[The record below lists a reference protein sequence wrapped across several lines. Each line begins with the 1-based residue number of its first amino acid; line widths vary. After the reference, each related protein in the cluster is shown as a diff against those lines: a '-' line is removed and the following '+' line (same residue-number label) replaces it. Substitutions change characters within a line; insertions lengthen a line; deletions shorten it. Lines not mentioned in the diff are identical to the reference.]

1 MKKQFLTAAA
11 MLGFAV
17 AALGQQQSPQQPG
30 QTQSAQGQQQAAQG
44 QQQGPRAKSQKELD
58 ALRKVQAATDPEQRI
73 KAIDDVLE
81 NFADTEYKQVL
92 LDMAVQSAEQAN
104 DYAKVMV
111 YGERA
116 TQGNPNDYEALTAM
130 AAATA
135 QNTKEFDLD
144 KEQKLAKVDKYA
156 QQAITALKSAS
167 KPNAQ
172 MTDEQWEQE
181 KKQLTAEAYAS
192 MGAAA
197 MLRKK
202 YDDAVTN
209 FKTAADTNPDPV
221 VLLRLADAYNQAKQP
236 DNAISAAD
244 RVLAMNNAPANI
256 KQFAQQEKAKAQQA
270 KGGK

>member
-1 MKKQFLTAAA
+1 MKKQFLTAAV

-17 AALGQQQSPQQPG
+17 AAAGQQSPQQPG
-30 QTQSAQGQQQAAQG
+30 QAQSGQAQTAQP
-44 QQQGPRAKSQKELD
+44 QGPQAKSQKELD
-58 ALRKVQAATDPEQRI
+58 ALKKVQAATDPEQRI
-73 KAIDDVLE
+73 AAIENVLE

-104 DYAKVMV
+104 DYAKIMV

-116 TQGNPNDYEALTAM
+116 LKGNPNDYESLTAM

-156 QQAITALKSAS
+156 QQAIAAIKSAS
-167 KPNAQ
+167 KPNRQ
-172 MTDEQWEQE
+172 LTDEQWDQE

-197 MLRKK
+197 
-202 YDDAVTN
+202 
-209 FKTAADTNPDPV
+209 
-221 VLLRLADAYNQAKQP
+221 
-236 DNAISAAD
+236 
-244 RVLAMNNAPANI
+244 VLAEEVRRRCD
-256 KQFAQQEKAKAQQA
+256 QFEDCGRYTSRSRYPGPPCRRLQQR
-270 KGGK
+270 

>member
-17 AALGQQQSPQQPG
+17 AAVGQQSPQQPG
-30 QTQSAQGQQQAAQG
+30 QAQSGQAQTAQP
-44 QQQGPRAKSQKELD
+44 QGPRAKSQKELD
-58 ALRKVQAATDPEQRI
+58 ALKKVQAATDPEQRI
-73 KAIDDVLE
+73 AAIESVLE

-92 LDMAVQSAEQAN
+92 LDMAVQAAEQAN

-116 TQGNPNDYEALTAM
+116 TQGNANDYEALTAM

-156 QQAITALKSAS
+156 QQAIAALKAAS
-167 KPNAQ
+167 KPNGPL
-172 MTDEQWEQE
+172 TDEQWEQE

-197 MLRKK
+197 VLRKK

-221 VLLRLADAYNQAKQP
+221 ILVRLADAYNHAQQP
-236 DNAISAAD
+236 DNAITTAD
-244 RVLAMNNAPANI
+244 RVLAMNDAPANI

>member
-11 MLGFAV
+11 VLGFAV
-17 AALGQQQSPQQPG
+17 AAVGQQQSPQQPG
-30 QTQSAQGQQQAAQG
+30 QTQSGQAQAA
-44 QQQGPRAKSQKELD
+44 QQGPRAKSQKELD
-58 ALRKVQAATDPEQRI
+58 ALKQVQAATDPEQRI
-73 KAIDDVLE
+73 KAIDNVLE

-104 DYAKVMV
+104 DYPKIMV

-116 TQGNPNDYEALTAM
+116 TQSNPNDYEALTAM
-130 AAATA
+130 AAGTA

-156 QQAITALKSAS
+156 QQSIAAMKSAS
-167 KPNAQ
+167 KPNPQ
-172 MTDEQWEQE
+172 ITDEQWELE

-197 MLRKK
+197 VLRKK

-209 FKTAADTNPDPV
+209 FKAAADTHPDAV
-221 VLLRLADAYNQAKQP
+221 ILVRLADAYNQVKQP
-236 DNAISAAD
+236 DNAITTAD
-244 RVLAMNNAPANI
+244 RVLAMNDAPANI
-256 KQFAQQEKAKAQQA
+256 KQFAQQEKTKAQQA

>member
-17 AALGQQQSPQQPG
+17 AAVGQQSPQQPG
-30 QTQSAQGQQQAAQG
+30 QTQSGQAQSAQP
-44 QQQGPRAKSQKELD
+44 QGPRAKSQKELD
-58 ALRKVQAATDPEQRI
+58 ALKQVQAATDPEQRI
-73 KAIDDVLE
+73 TAIQNVLE

-104 DYAKVMV
+104 DYPKIMI

-130 AAATA
+130 AAGTA

-156 QQAITALKSAS
+156 QQAIAAMKSAS
-167 KPNAQ
+167 KPSGQ
-172 MTDEQWEQE
+172 LTDEQWEQE

-202 YDDAVTN
+202 YDDAITN
-209 FKTAADTNPDPV
+209 FKTAADTNPDAV
-221 VLLRLADAYNQAKQP
+221 ILVRLADAYNNANQP
-236 DNAISAAD
+236 DNAITTAD
-244 RVLAMNNAPANI
+244 RVIAMNDAPANL
-256 KQFAQQEKAKAQQA
+256 KQFAQAEKAKAQKA